1 MPALLKFTKIEVII
15 MGLYL
20 GLDSST
26 QGLKGI
32 IIDADSGNIITSE
45 SVNFGKD
52 LPEYKC
58 SDGALENSNPL
69 IKHSDPLMW
78 VAALD
83 MVLEKFQ
90 KAKAPLADIIGIS
103 GCGQQH
109 GSVYLNDTFTE
120 VLKNLN
126 SDKNLVEQVKGSLAR
141 KSSPIW
147 MDGSTEVECREISEV
162 IPDLQERTGSPAIER
177 FTGAQIRKFWKEESA
192 NYANTEHIA
201 LVSSFLCSLLCGEV
215 APVDYGDAS
224 GMNLLNIKTLQWDSE
239 VAGAT
244 APDLLSKLPSVVSTD
259 SVVGSLSPYFLK
271 YGFSDSVLVSVWT
284 GDNPA
289 SLIGAGG
296 WKSGIGV
303 ISLGTSDTFFAAMDR
318 PVTDPNGYGH
328 VFGNPASGF
337 MSLICF
343 TNGSL
348 AREAIKEESNLSWD
362 EFDVT
367 SFEETEAGNG
377 GNMMLP
383 YFVPETTPLVNKKI
397 VKYLKD
403 PKSSYE
409 KVRVIIESQILSMKL
424 HSEWLN
430 TDFDTIRITGGGSKS
445 AGITQVI
452 ADIFQA
458 NVEKIS
464 IPDSA
469 TLGTAMMA
477 AHSIGGYQWSDLSD
491 KFTKP
496 YEVITPNRDNKNIYD
511 KMLVEFKNF
520 LDSNI

>member
-1 MPALLKFTKIEVII
+1 

-26 QGLKGI
+26 QGLKGL
-32 IIDADSGNIITSE
+32 IIDADSGNIVTSE
-45 SVNFGKD
+45 SVNFEKE
-52 LPEYKC
+52 LSEYKC
-58 SDGALENSNPL
+58 IDGALENSDPL

-83 MVLEKFQ
+83 MVLGKFQ
-90 KAKAPLADIIGIS
+90 KSNAPLGDIIGIS

-109 GSVYLNDTFTE
+109 GSVYLNDTFSE

-126 SDKNLVEQVKGSLAR
+126 SERNLVEQVEGTLSR

-147 MDGSTEVECREISEV
+147 MDGSTAIECREISEV

-177 FTGAQIRKFWKEESA
+177 FSGAQIRKFWKEESA
-192 NYANTEHIA
+192 NYANTKHIA
-201 LVSSFLCSLLCGEV
+201 LVSSFLCSLLCGKI
-215 APVDYGDAS
+215 AAIDYGDGS
-224 GMNLLNIKTLQWDSE
+224 GMNLLNLKTLQWDSE
-239 VAGAT
+239 VAEAT
-244 APDLLSKLPSVVSTD
+244 APNLLSKLPSIVSTD
-259 SVVGSLSPYFLK
+259 SVAGNLSPYFSK
-271 YGFSDSVLVSVWT
+271 YGFMDNVLVSVWT

-289 SLIGAGG
+289 SLVGTGA

-303 ISLGTSDTFFAAMDR
+303 ISLGTSDTFFAAMVR
-318 PVTDPNGYGH
+318 PCTDPNGYGH

-348 AREAIKEESNLSWD
+348 AREAIKEESNLSWE

-367 SFEETEAGNG
+367 SFEKTDAGNG

-383 YFVPETTPLVNKKI
+383 YFVPEITPLVNKKI
-397 VKYLKD
+397 VKYLKN
-403 PKSSYE
+403 PESSYE
-409 KVRVIIESQILSMKL
+409 KVRVIIESQMLSLKL

-445 AGITQVI
+445 VGITQVI
-452 ADIFQA
+452 ADVFQA

-469 TLGTAMMA
+469 VLGTAMMA
-477 AHSIGGYQWSDLSD
+477 AHSIGGYSWGDLSE
-491 KFTKP
+491 KFTKS
-496 YEVITPNRDNKNIYD
+496 YEVIAPNRENKKIYD
-511 KMLVEFKNF
+511 KMLIEFKQF
-520 LDSNI
+520 LGLMMQTS

>member
-1 MPALLKFTKIEVII
+1 

-52 LPEYKC
+52 LSEYKC
-58 SDGALENSNPL
+58 SDGALDNSDPL
-69 IKHSDPLMW
+69 IKHADPLMW

-83 MVLEKFQ
+83 MVLEKLQ
-90 KAKAPLADIIGIS
+90 KANAPLADIIGIS

-109 GSVYLNDTFTE
+109 GSVYLNDTFPE

-126 SDKNLVEQVKGSLAR
+126 SEANLVEQVKGTLAR

-147 MDGSTEVECREISEV
+147 MDGSTEEECREISAV

-177 FTGAQIRKFWKEESA
+177 FTGAQIRKFWKSESA
-192 NYANTEHIA
+192 NYANTKHIA
-201 LVSSFLCSLLCGEV
+201 LVSSFLCSILCGKV
-215 APVDYGDAS
+215 APIDYGDGS
-224 GMNLLNIKTLQWDSE
+224 GMNLLNIKTLQWDLK
-239 VAGAT
+239 VADAT
-244 APDLLSKLPSVVSTD
+244 APDLLSKLPTVVSTD
-259 SVVGSLSPYFLK
+259 IVVGNLAPYFLK
-271 YGFSDSVLVSVWT
+271 YGFVDSASVSVWT

-289 SLIGAGG
+289 SLIGTGA

-318 PVTDPNGYGH
+318 PLTDPNGYGH

-343 TNGSL
+343 KNGSL
-348 AREAIKEESNLSWD
+348 AREAIKEESSLSWE

-367 SFEETEAGNG
+367 SFKETDAGNG

-383 YFVPETTPLVNKKI
+383 YFVPEITPLVNKII
-397 VKYLKD
+397 VKYLKN
-403 PKSSYE
+403 PESSYE
-409 KVRVIIESQILSMKL
+409 KVRVIIESQILSMKV
-424 HSEWLN
+424 HSEWLD
-430 TDFDTIRITGGGSKS
+430 TDFETIRITGGGSKS
-445 AGITQVI
+445 VGITQVI

-469 TLGTAMMA
+469 ALGTAMMA
-477 AHSIGGYQWSDLSD
+477 AHAIGEYQWSDLSD
-491 KFTKP
+491 KFTKS
-496 YEVITPNRDNKNIYD
+496 YEVIAPNRDNKIIYD
-511 KMLVEFKNF
+511 KMVAGFKEFLQKKDNHP
-520 LDSNI
+520 